1 MSRLSEEEI
10 TTSVDAWGGTAG
22 KSGTGAGAGADEE
35 KMGASTGDIVR
46 KEATLRYVYS
56 FLLPYSNDI
65 NSMLILCLGSRDV
78 VQLQASLRGKSSS
91 RLPPISHHSRFS
103 FTQPECHCTLLTLI
117 IAPSSPPAQTC

>member
-10 TTSVDAWGGTAG
+10 TTSVDAWGGAAG
-22 KSGTGAGAGADEE
+22 KSGTGAGADEE

-78 VQLQASLRGKSSS
+78 VQLQASLRGKSFFQTSS
-91 RLPPISHHSRFS
+91 YVPSFPLQFHSARVPLYFAYPYHCSS
-103 FTQPECHCTLLTLI
+103 FTL
-117 IAPSSPPAQTC
+117 AQIC